1 MRVPARLESLDA
13 GNKLVR
19 LFFAAWPPPRTAQ
32 ALGAWASKVA
42 ETSGG
47 KLMRVENIH
56 LTLAFL
62 GEVDPALAIAA
73 ATLVRGRKHELPIDA
88 ARYWKDNNIV
98 WVGPA
103 RMPLELAGTVAELHK
118 ALGSAGF
125 ALEERPFAAHIT
137 LLRKARVPASI
148 PPLPAVRWPVN
159 ELLLVQSRTSPKG
172 STYEPLERFA
182 LAG

>member
-1 MRVPARLESLDA
+1 MRVTPPLENVDA

-32 ALGAWASKVA
+32 VLGAWASEVA

-62 GEVDPALAIAA
+62 GEADPALAIAA
-73 ATLVRGRKHELPIDA
+73 ATLVRGRKHELPIDV
-88 ARYWKDNNIV
+88 ARYWKKNKIV

-103 RMPLELAGTVAELHK
+103 RIPDPLSAVAGELH
-118 ALGSAGF
+118 ARLRSAGF
-125 ALEERPFAAHIT
+125 VLEERPFAAHIT
-137 LLRKARVPASI
+137 LLRNARVPASI
-148 PPLPAVRWPVN
+148 PPLPKVEWPLN
-159 ELLLVQSRTSPKG
+159 EFLLMQSRTSPKG
-172 STYEPLERFA
+172 SAYEPLERFA